1 MLFCQPRLKNGRE
14 DGTAARRD
22 WMGFRAN
29 PHRRR
34 ADPGGSRFASGR
46 AIPKLG
52 GRREHSQ
59 LRRMDD
65 RSLAAGTAALNVL
78 EIDDPPAVETAPPP
92 LLERSHPGA
101 GRGIG
106 TLNRGRGDILM
117 TSSDQAAGLSFHP
130 CSFNRSQY
138 ACAQFIASH
147 SSWKSSVRTMSR
159 SCRICTSTGMPCGYM
174 MQRTSVARRRRHHSM
189 RAPGWTVYVD
199 TCVGAPFL
207 APTANREF
215 GRFKR
220 NAACAS
226 RAACFLPRRIASM

>member
-1 MLFCQPRLKNGRE
+1 MPTVVMHALLS
-14 DGTAARRD
+14 AASEK
-22 WMGFRAN
+22 WA
-29 PHRRR
+29 
-34 ADPGGSRFASGR
+34 
-46 AIPKLG
+46 G
-52 GRREHSQ
+52 GRHGGAP
-59 LRRMDD
+59 RMDGFLGQIHTGGARTLVAAGLRPVEPSQSSEVAVSTRNYDEWTID
-65 RSLAAGTAALNVL
+65 RSRLEPRLNVL

-92 LLERSHPGA
+92 LLERSHPA
-101 GRGIG
+101 VGRGIG
-106 TLNRGRGDILM
+106 TLNRGRGDIWM

-207 APTANREF
+207 APTVNREF

-226 RAACFLPRRIASM
+226 RAAFF